1 MSWKRF
7 IQRLLGRKGEA
18 GPGKARKKP
27 EPRINERTG
36 ESRAKLV
43 EGEAR
48 GATELSMQPTV
59 GTNARRRQVVIGLDF
74 GTAYTKV
81 VLRIDEKRYAVA
93 YDPYVEQGNDY
104 LLPSLLYES
113 ADGEYRFRSSAGD
126 RVVGDIK
133 MRLLNEDYSVEAL
146 LPMVAYVALVLRH
159 VRRWFLSTYQDL
171 YGSDAIDWYV
181 NVGLP
186 TESHEIDRLHNAYR
200 QVLESAWIASIKN
213 GPVIRIEV
221 KEILQKIQSGVDG
234 RDIVK
239 GDLEDR
245 LIHKENIALFPEFVA
260 QVAGYVRSTRRQN
273 GTHGL
278 IDVGAGTVDATVF
291 RVVTN
296 AEGDDIHP
304 ILSKSTQPLGVE
316 ILLQKRLESVGV
328 EQNRV
333 PVDDRYKLLQGTEED
348 VAGLLNIST
357 HELENIDTYLRER
370 VIKQITDAIQEAR
383 ELQLSL
389 QSEGEH
395 RYADPVWEG
404 AMPTFHCGGGA
415 KHQFYRSVI
424 KHFELQAPPSRLE
437 RRSLPMPE
445 DLTVPGLP
453 RDAFDRLS
461 VAYGLSYDADDLA
474 EITRPKP
481 PDHPRPRPTRV
492 CPDCGG
498 YGGGYQN
505 CARCGGK
512 GFL

>member
-1 MSWKRF
+1 MSWKRLF
-7 IQRLLGRKGEA
+7 QRLIGRRGDRD
-18 GPGKARKKP
+18 PGKEKEKD
-27 EPRINERTG
+27 EPR
-36 ESRAKLV
+36 
-43 EGEAR
+43 
-48 GATELSMQPTV
+48 ATEKDDESQVELSDREGHRQDELSVQSTA
-59 GTNARRRQVVIGLDF
+59 GTNVRRRQVVIGLDF

-81 VLRIDEKRYAVA
+81 VIRTDERRYAVA
-93 YDPYVEQGNDY
+93 FDEFSVQENDY
-104 LLPSLLYES
+104 LLPSKVFEAAS
-113 ADGEYRFRSSAGD
+113 GEYRLGTSPGD
-126 RVVGDIK
+126 SVVGEIK
-133 MRLLNEDYSVEAL
+133 MRLLRGDYSLDAL
-146 LPMVAYVALVLRH
+146 VPMVAYVALVLRH
-159 VRRWFLSTYQDL
+159 AAGWFLSTYRDL
-171 YGSDAIDWYV
+171 YDSDAIDWYV

-186 TESHEIDRLHNAYR
+186 TESHEIDQLHTAYR
-200 QVLESAWIASIKN
+200 QVLESAWVVSIDERPITRVAVN
-213 GPVIRIEV
+213 EV
-221 KEILQKIQSGVDG
+221 LRKIQEGVDE
-234 RDIVK
+234 RKIVNRALV
-239 GDLEDR
+239 DS
-245 LIHKENIALFPEFVA
+245 LIHKDSIALFPEFVA

-316 ILLQKRLESVGV
+316 YLLEERLRSVGA
-328 EQNRV
+328 EQDRV
-333 PVDDRYKLLQGTEED
+333 PVDVKYKLLKGAEKD

-357 HELENIDTYLRER
+357 LELENIDASFRKR
-370 VIKQITDAIQEAR
+370 VIKQITDVIQEAR

-389 QSEGEH
+389 QAEGEH
-395 RYADPVWEG
+395 HYADPVWEG

-437 RRSLPMPE
+437 RRTLPIPE

-481 PDHPRPRPTRV
+481 PDSSGPRPTRV
-492 CPDCGG
+492 CPVCGG